1 MQGIKKVL
9 RQFGFGSVGESLLT
23 LFISLLT
30 CGSLYGQSSV
40 QPYRLRADGLLYAD
54 KVWKNGLP
62 ANTTLAAAQKK
73 SGFQFPLVR
82 SAAPMLYWELPA
94 LLSTTTSYRI
104 QVASSLQQL
113 QIGKPDL
120 WDSHK
125 INGSATKPRYSGK
138 TLSSGA
144 LAYWRVQVWDSQKRV
159 SAFSPVSSF
168 VYQAA
173 DTAEPFSYY
182 PLTAEMQQPI
192 HHYQKADGT
201 YFYDFGKAAFAQVQL
216 RITSEKEDSIWIEA
230 AEALQSP
237 GNLLSNGGNI
247 RYKKQG
253 LFVKK
258 GTHDYTLVWPPDAK
272 RDARNPVQMPA
283 YIGEVFPFR
292 YLSVSKLAGKIQ
304 SGDITRKAVFYPF
317 DEKAADFVSSDTV
330 LNQVWELCKYSM
342 KATSFAGYYVD
353 GDRERLPYEAD
364 AVINQLSHY
373 AVDAEYSIARRTMA
387 YLLFHPT
394 WPTEW
399 SLQNI
404 LLAWNDYLYSGDDQ
418 FIRRYYPELQKKILM
433 PLAAPNGLISTTAKF
448 QEDDF
453 LRSIHITQIFDGK
466 RGLKDIVD
474 WPQRG
479 SYIGPEKEHGGETDG
494 FVFTDY
500 NAVVN
505 AFYYR
510 TIVLMHK
517 ISAALGKTIEAADYL
532 SRAKEH
538 YRSFQ
543 QVFRN
548 PVSGLIKDG
557 DTTSHTSLHA
567 NMFALAFGL
576 IPEQDLPAVV
586 KFIKSRKMACSV
598 YGSQFLL
605 DALYE
610 AGERDYALSL
620 LTSTTERSWYHMIRL
635 GSTISLEAWDKTYK
649 PNLDWNHAWGAAPAN
664 IIVRKLM
671 GVEPLTPGADT
682 IRIKPQMGSLTFAR
696 LRTPT
701 IKGEVVVFCERKA
714 LFNHYSIQIP
724 GGTSAEVQIPVRSK
738 THQIIID
745 GRSISLQPE
754 NGYYRLPYLPA
765 GKHEIKVE

>member
-1 MQGIKKVL
+1 MQRIKKAF
-9 RQFGFGSVGESLLT
+9 RQFGCGSVSENLLT
-23 LFISLLT
+23 LFVWLLT
-30 CGSLYGQSSV
+30 CGSLYGQPSL
-40 QPYRLRADGLLYAD
+40 QPFRLRTDGLLYAD

-62 ANTTLAAAQKK
+62 VHTTLAAAQKET
-73 SGFQFPLVR
+73 SFQFPLIR
-82 SAAPMLYWELPA
+82 STAPMLYWELPTA
-94 LLSTTTSYRI
+94 LSATTAYRI
-104 QVASSLQQL
+104 QVASSLNL
-113 QIGKPDL
+113 LLTGKPDL
-120 WDSHK
+120 WDSPK
-125 INGSATKPRYSGK
+125 INSVATKARYAGK
-138 TLSSGA
+138 SLLPGTVC
-144 LAYWRVQVWDSQKRV
+144 YWKVQVWDQQKRA

-168 VYQAA
+168 VYQPA
-173 DTAEPFSYY
+173 DTAEPFSHY
-182 PLTAEMQQPI
+182 PLTTEIQQPVQ
-192 HHYQKADGT
+192 HYQKADGS

-216 RITSEKEDSIWIEA
+216 RITSNEEDSIWIEA

-237 GNLLSNGGNI
+237 GTLLSNGGNI
-247 RYKKQG
+247 RYRKQG
-253 LFVKK
+253 FLVKK
-258 GTHDYTLVWPPDAK
+258 GTHEYTLVWPADAK
-272 RDARNPVQMPA
+272 RNARNPVQMPA

-292 YLSVSKLAGKIQ
+292 YLSVSKLSGNIQ
-304 SGDITRKAVFYPF
+304 KGDVTRKAVFYPF

-399 SLQNI
+399 SLQHI
-404 LLAWNDYLYSGDDQ
+404 LLAWNDYLYTGDDQ
-418 FIRRYYPELQKKILM
+418 FIRQYYPELQKKILM
-433 PLAAPNGLISTTAKF
+433 PLAAPNGLISTTARF

-453 LRSIHITQIFDGK
+453 LRSIHITKIFDGK

-479 SYIGPEKEHGGETDG
+479 SYIGTEKEHGGETDG
-494 FVFTDY
+494 FVFTGY

-510 TIVLMHK
+510 TLVLMHK
-517 ISAALGKTIEAADYL
+517 ISAALGKKDEAANYL
-532 SRAKEH
+532 SKAKEH

-543 QVFRN
+543 QVFRH
-548 PVSGLIKDG
+548 PVTGLIKDG

-586 KFIKSRKMACSV
+586 QFIKSRKMACSV
-598 YGSQFLL
+598 YGAQFLL

-610 AGERDYALSL
+610 AGEQDYALSL

-635 GSTISLEAWDKTYK
+635 GSTISLEAWDKLYK

-664 IIVRKLM
+664 IIVRRLM

-682 IRIKPQMGSLTFAR
+682 IRIKPQIGSLRFAR

-701 IKGEVVVFCERKA
+701 IKGEVVVFCEKSERI
-714 LFNHYSIQIP
+714 HRYSIQIP
-724 GGTSAEVQIPVRSK
+724 GGASAEVQLPVHSK
-738 THQIIID
+738 KNEITVD
-745 GRSISLQPE
+745 GWRMQLQPT
-754 NGYYRLPYLPA
+754 NGYYQLPLLPA
-765 GKHEIKVE
+765 GKHEIQVE

>member
-125 INGSATKPRYSGK
+125 INGSATKTRYSGK

-517 ISAALGKTIEAADYL
+517 ISAALGKTSEAADYL

>member
-1 MQGIKKVL
+1 MKKGF

-23 LFISLLT
+23 LFVWLLAAGT
-30 CGSLYGQSSV
+30 LHGQSSL

-62 ANTTLAAAQKK
+62 VNTTLATAPKET
-73 SGFQFPLVR
+73 GFQFALVR

-94 LLSTTTSYRI
+94 ALSSSGYRI
-104 QVASSLQQL
+104 QVASSQQL
-113 QIGKPDL
+113 LQTGKPDL
-120 WDSHK
+120 WDSHR
-125 INGSATKPRYSGK
+125 INGRATKARYSGK
-138 TLSSGA
+138 ALSPGGLS
-144 LAYWRVQVWDSQKRV
+144 YWRVQVWDAQKKI
-159 SAFSPVSSF
+159 SAFSPISSF
-168 VYQAA
+168 IYQPA
-173 DTAEPFSYY
+173 DTTEPFSYY
-182 PLTAEMQQPI
+182 PLIAEIQQPV
-192 HHYQKADGT
+192 HHYQKADGS
-201 YFYDFGKAAFAQVQL
+201 YFYDFGKAAFGQVQL
-216 RITSEKEDSIWIEA
+216 RVTSERDDSIWIAA

-247 RYKKQG
+247 RYRKQG

-258 GTHDYTLVWPPDAK
+258 GTHDYTLVWPADTK
-272 RDARNPVQMPA
+272 RNARNPVQMPD

-292 YLSVSKLAGKIQ
+292 YLSITHLTERIQ
-304 SGDITRKAVFYPF
+304 IGGVTRKAVFYPF
-317 DEKAADFVSSDTV
+317 DNTAADFISSDTV
-330 LNQVWELCKYSM
+330 LNQVWELCKYSI
-342 KATSFAGYYVD
+342 KATSFSGYYVD

-404 LLAWNDYLYSGDDQ
+404 LLAWNDYLYTGDDQ
-418 FIRRYYPELQKKILM
+418 FIRQYYPELQKKILM
-433 PLAAPNGLISTTAKF
+433 PLVAPNGLISTTAKF
-448 QEDDF
+448 QDDAF
-453 LRSIHITQIFDGK
+453 LRSIHINKIFDGK

-474 WPQRG
+474 WPQGG
-479 SYIGPEKEHGGETDG
+479 SYIGPEKEYSGETDG

-510 TIVLMHK
+510 TLVLMHK
-517 ISAALGKTIEAADYL
+517 ISAALGKNREAADYL
-532 SRAKEH
+532 NKAQAH
-538 YRSFQ
+538 YRAFQ
-543 QVFRN
+543 QVFRH
-548 PVSGLIKDG
+548 PVTGLIKDG

-576 IPEQDLPAVV
+576 IPKQDLPAVV
-586 KFIKSRKMACSV
+586 SFIKSRKMACSV

-610 AGERDYALSL
+610 AGEQDYALSL
-620 LTSTTERSWYHMIRL
+620 LSSTAERSWYHMIRL
-635 GSTISLEAWDKTYK
+635 GSTISLEAWDKAYK

-682 IRIKPQMGSLTFAR
+682 IRIKPQIGSLRFAR

-701 IKGEVVVFCERKA
+701 IKGEVSVYCEKSEQVHR
-714 LFNHYSIQIP
+714 YSIQIP
-724 GGTSAEVQIPVRSK
+724 GGASAEVHLSVHSK
-738 THQIIID
+738 NNEIVLD
-745 GRSISLQPE
+745 GRRIHLQPV
-754 NGYYRLPYLPA
+754 NGYYQLPLLTA
-765 GKHEIKVE
+765 GKYEIQVH

>member
-1 MQGIKKVL
+1 MQRIKKVL
-9 RQFGFGSVGESLLT
+9 RQFGFGSVSESLLA
-23 LFISLLT
+23 LFVSLLIT
-30 CGSLYGQSSV
+30 GTLLGQSSL
-40 QPYRLRADGLLYAD
+40 QPYRLRADGLLYAA

-62 ANTTLAAAQKK
+62 VNTTLAAAQKET
-73 SGFQFPLVR
+73 GLQFPLVR
-82 SAAPMLYWELPA
+82 TAAPMLYWELPA
-94 LLSTTTSYRI
+94 VVSTSTAYRI
-104 QVASSLQQL
+104 QVASSLQLL
-113 QIGKPDL
+113 QTGKPDY
-120 WDSHK
+120 WDSYK
-125 INGSATKPRYSGK
+125 VSGAATKARYQGK
-138 TLSSGA
+138 TLSPGM
-144 LAYWRVQVWDSQKRV
+144 LYYWRVQVWDSQKSV
-159 SAFSPVSSF
+159 SAFSPISSF
-168 VYQAA
+168 VYQTA
-173 DTAEPFSYY
+173 DTADPFSYY
-182 PLTAEMQQPI
+182 PLTAEIQQPVQ
-192 HHYQKADGT
+192 HYQKADGS

-216 RITSEKEDSIWIEA
+216 RISSNKEDSIWIEA
-230 AEALQSP
+230 AEAVQSP
-237 GNLLSNGGNI
+237 GILLSNGGNI

-253 LFVKK
+253 LLVKK
-258 GTHDYTLVWPPDAK
+258 GTHAYTLEWPADAK
-272 RDARNPVQMPA
+272 RNARNPVQMPA

-292 YLSVSKLAGKIQ
+292 YLSVSKLSGKIQ
-304 SGDITRKAVFYPF
+304 PGAVTRKAVFYPF
-317 DEKAADFVSSDTV
+317 DDKAADFVSSDTV

-342 KATSFAGYYVD
+342 KATSFIGYYVD

-404 LLAWNDYLYSGDDQ
+404 LLAWNDYLYTGDDQ
-418 FIRRYYPELQKKILM
+418 FIRQYYPELQKKILM
-433 PLAAPNGLISTTAKF
+433 PLAAPNGLISTTATF

-453 LRSIHITQIFDGK
+453 LRSIHITKIFDGK

-479 SYIGPEKEHGGETDG
+479 SYIGPEKEYGGETDG
-494 FVFTDY
+494 FVFSDY

-510 TIVLMHK
+510 TLVLMHK
-517 ISAALGKTIEAADYL
+517 ISAALGKTDEAANYL
-532 SRAKEH
+532 AKAKEH

-543 QVFRN
+543 QVFRD

-576 IPEQDLPAVV
+576 VPEQDLPAVV

-610 AGERDYALSL
+610 AGEQDYALSL
-620 LTSTTERSWYHMIRL
+620 LSSTTERSWYHMIRL
-635 GSTISLEAWDKTYK
+635 GSTVSLEAWDKTYK

-682 IRIKPQMGSLTFAR
+682 IRIKPQMGSLRFAE

-701 IKGEVVVFCERKA
+701 IKGEVSVAFERTTAADLYQIK
-714 LFNHYSIQIP
+714 IP
-724 GGTSAEVQIPVRSK
+724 GGTKAELSLPLRAGGK
-738 THQIIID
+738 TVLLD
-745 GRSISLQPE
+745 GKSISLNHE
-754 NGYYRLPYLPA
+754 KGYYRFPLMGA
-765 GKHEIKVE
+765 GQHRVTIQ

>member
-1 MQGIKKVL
+1 MQRIEKVL
-9 RQFGFGSVGESLLT
+9 RQFGFGSVSENLLTFFVSLLVAST
-23 LFISLLT
+23 VF
-30 CGSLYGQSSV
+30 GQSSL
-40 QPYRLRADGLLYAD
+40 QPYRLRADGLLHAG
-54 KVWKNGLP
+54 KVWENGLP
-62 ANTTLAAAQKK
+62 VNTSLAAAKNET
-73 SGFQFPLVR
+73 GFQFPLVR
-82 SAAPMLYWELPA
+82 NAVPMLYWELPTA
-94 LLSTTTSYRI
+94 VSTTTAYRI
-104 QVASSLQQL
+104 QVASSLKL
-113 QIGKPDL
+113 LESGKPDQ
-120 WDSHK
+120 WDSYK
-125 INGSATKPRYSGK
+125 VNGTSAKARYSGK
-138 TLSSGA
+138 PLSSGTVY
-144 LAYWRVQVWDSQKRV
+144 YWRVQVWDSQKSV
-159 SAFSPVSSF
+159 SAFSPISSF

-182 PLTAEMQQPI
+182 PLTAEIQQPI
-192 HHYQKADGT
+192 RQNQTADGS

-216 RITSEKEDSIWIEA
+216 RITSNKEDSIWIEA
-230 AEALQSP
+230 AEALQSD
-237 GNLLSNGGNI
+237 GKLLSNGGNI

-258 GTHDYTLVWPPDAK
+258 GTHDYAVVWPADAK
-272 RDARNPVQMPA
+272 RNARDPVQMPA

-292 YLSVSKLAGKIQ
+292 YLSVSKLSGKIQ
-304 SGDITRKAVFYPF
+304 SGDVTRKAVFYPF
-317 DEKAADFVSSDTV
+317 DDKASDFVSSDTV

-342 KATSFAGYYVD
+342 KATSFTGYYVD

-404 LLAWNDYLYSGDDQ
+404 LLAWNDYLYTGDDQ
-418 FIRRYYPELQKKILM
+418 FIRQYYPELQKKVLM

-453 LRSIHITQIFDGK
+453 LRAIHITKIFDGK

-474 WPQRG
+474 WPQGG
-479 SYIGPEKEHGGETDG
+479 SYIGTEKEHAGETDG

-500 NAVVN
+500 NSVVN

-510 TIVLMHK
+510 TLVLMHQ
-517 ISAALGKTIEAADYL
+517 ISAALGKKKEAADYL
-532 SRAKEH
+532 SKAKEH

-543 QVFRN
+543 QMFRN
-548 PVSGLIKDG
+548 PLTGLIKDG
-557 DTTSHTSLHA
+557 DATSHTSLHA

-576 IPEQDLPAVV
+576 IPEQDLPSVV
-586 KFIKSRKMACSV
+586 RFIKSRKMACSV

-610 AGERDYALSL
+610 AGEQDYALSL
-620 LTSTTERSWYHMIRL
+620 LSSTTERSWYNMIRL

-664 IIVRKLM
+664 IIVRRLM

-682 IRIKPQMGSLTFAR
+682 IRIKPQIGSLRFAR

-701 IKGEVVVFCERKA
+701 IKGEVAVFCEKSEQIHR
-714 LFNHYSIQIP
+714 YSIRIP
-724 GGTSAEVQIPVRSK
+724 GGTSADVQVPVHSNK
-738 THQIIID
+738 NGITID
-745 GRSISLQPE
+745 GRRMQLQPK
-754 NGYYRLPYLPA
+754 NGYYQLPLLPA
-765 GKHEIKVE
+765 GKHEIQVE

>member
-23 LFISLLT
+23 LFVSLLI
-30 CGSLYGQSSV
+30 CGSLHGQISL

-62 ANTTLAAAQKK
+62 ANTTLAAAKK
-73 SGFQFPLVR
+73 ETGFQFPLVR
-82 SAAPMLYWELPA
+82 SAAPMLYWEIPVTVNLTA
-94 LLSTTTSYRI
+94 YRI
-104 QVASSLQQL
+104 QVATSLHL
-113 QIGKPDL
+113 LLTGKPDL

-125 INGSATKPRYSGK
+125 MDGVATKARYTGK
-138 TLSSGA
+138 TLTPGT
-144 LAYWRVQVWDSQKRV
+144 LAYWRVQVWDSQKKV

-168 VYQAA
+168 VFQPA
-173 DTAEPFSYY
+173 DTTEPFSYY
-182 PLTAEMQQPI
+182 PLTAEIQQPI
-192 HHYQKADGT
+192 HHYQKGDGS

-216 RITSEKEDSIWIEA
+216 RITSNKQDSIWIEA

-237 GNLLSNGGNI
+237 GTLLSNGGNI
-247 RYKKQG
+247 RYKRQG
-253 LFVKK
+253 LYVKK
-258 GTHDYTLVWPPDAK
+258 GTHNYTLVWPADAK
-272 RDARNPVQMPA
+272 RNARNPVQMPD

-292 YLSVSKLAGKIQ
+292 YLSVSKLSGRIQ
-304 SGDITRKAVFYPF
+304 TGDVIRKAVFYPF
-317 DEKAADFVSSDTV
+317 DENAADFVSSDSV
-330 LNQVWELCKYSM
+330 LNQIWELCKYSM

-373 AVDAEYSIARRTMA
+373 VVDAEYSIARRTMA

-404 LLAWNDYLYSGDDQ
+404 LLAWNDYLYTGDDQ
-418 FIRRYYPELQKKILM
+418 FIRQYYPELQKKILM

-453 LRSIHITQIFDGK
+453 LLSIHITKIFDGK

-474 WPQRG
+474 WPQQG
-479 SYIGPEKEHGGETDG
+479 NYIGPEKEYGGETDG

-510 TIVLMHK
+510 TLVLMHK
-517 ISAALGKTIEAADYL
+517 ISAALGKTREAADYL
-532 SRAKEH
+532 SKAKEH

-543 QVFRN
+543 QVFRH
-548 PVSGLIKDG
+548 PVTGLIKDG

-576 IPEQDLPAVV
+576 IPEQDLSAVV

-610 AGERDYALSL
+610 AGEQDYALSL
-620 LTSTTERSWYHMIRL
+620 LSSTTERSWYHMIRL

-682 IRIKPQMGSLTFAR
+682 IRIKPQMGSLRFAR

-701 IKGEVVVFCERKA
+701 IKGEVAVYCEKSKQIHR
-714 LFNHYSIQIP
+714 YSIQIP
-724 GGTSAEVQIPVRSK
+724 GGTSADVQLPVHSK
-738 THQIIID
+738 NNEIVID
-745 GRSISLQPE
+745 GRRIHLPPI
-754 NGYYRLPYLPA
+754 NGYYQLPLLPA
-765 GKHEIKVE
+765 GKHEIQIQ

>member
-1 MQGIKKVL
+1 MQGNKKVR
-9 RQFGFGSVGESLLT
+9 RQFGFGSVSESLLA

-30 CGSLYGQSSV
+30 ASSVFGQSSL
-40 QPYRLRADGLLYAD
+40 QPYRLRTDGLLYAD

-62 ANTTLAAAQKK
+62 VNTTLAAAQKETA
-73 SGFQFPLVR
+73 FQFPLVR

-94 LLSTTTSYRI
+94 AVSTSTAYRI
-104 QVASSLQQL
+104 QVASSPQL
-113 QIGKPDL
+113 LKTGKPDW
-120 WDSHK
+120 WDSYK
-125 INGSATKPRYSGK
+125 VNDAATKARYSGK
-138 TLSSGA
+138 TLSSGMVC
-144 LAYWRVQVWDSQKRV
+144 YWRVQVWDLQKRA
-159 SAFSPVSSF
+159 SAFSPISSF
-168 VYQAA
+168 VYQTA
-173 DTAEPFSYY
+173 DTAEPFSCY
-182 PLTAEMQQPI
+182 PLTAEIQQPI
-192 HHYQKADGT
+192 RHYQKADGS

-216 RITSEKEDSIWIEA
+216 RITSNKEDSIWIEA

-247 RYKKQG
+247 RYKRQG

-272 RDARNPVQMPA
+272 RNARNPIQMPA

-292 YLSVSKLAGKIQ
+292 YLSVSQLSGSIQ
-304 SGDITRKAVFYPF
+304 PGDLTRKAVFYPF
-317 DEKAADFVSSDTV
+317 DDKAADFISSDTV

-399 SLQNI
+399 SLQNV
-404 LLAWNDYLYSGDDQ
+404 LLAWNDYLYTGNDQ
-418 FIRRYYPELQKKILM
+418 FIRQYYPELQKKILM

-453 LRSIHITQIFDGK
+453 LRSIHITKIFDGK

-510 TIVLMHK
+510 TLVLMHK
-517 ISAALGKTIEAADYL
+517 ISAALGKTKESADYL
-532 SRAKEH
+532 SKAKEH

-548 PVSGLIKDG
+548 PVTGLIKDG

-576 IPEQDLPAVV
+576 IPEEDLPAVV

-610 AGERDYALSL
+610 AGEQDYALSL
-620 LTSTTERSWYHMIRL
+620 LSSTTERSWYHMIRL
-635 GSTISLEAWDKTYK
+635 GSTVSLEAWDKTYK

-671 GVEPLTPGADT
+671 GIEPLTPGADT
-682 IRIKPQMGSLTFAR
+682 IRIKPQMGSLRFAK

-701 IKGEVVVFCERKA
+701 IKGEVSVAFERTTAVDLYQIK
-714 LFNHYSIQIP
+714 IP
-724 GGTSAEVQIPVRSK
+724 GGTKAEVSLPVRTGSK
-738 THQIIID
+738 TVILD
-745 GRSISLQPE
+745 GKKIVLS
-754 NGYYRLPYLPA
+754 NDKNYYRFPLMGA
-765 GKHEIKVE
+765 GQHQVTIQ

>member
-1 MQGIKKVL
+1 MQHIKKVL

-23 LFISLLT
+23 LFVWLL
-30 CGSLYGQSSV
+30 SVSPLFGQSTLP
-40 QPYRLRADGLLYAD
+40 PYHLRADGLLYAG
-54 KVWKNGLP
+54 KVWENGLP
-62 ANTTLAAAQKK
+62 VNTSLAAAIKET
-73 SGFQFPLVR
+73 GFQFPLVR

-94 LLSTTTSYRI
+94 ALSSTAYRI
-104 QVASSLQQL
+104 QVASSMKLL
-113 QIGKPDL
+113 DSGKPDY
-120 WDSHK
+120 WDSYK
-125 INGSATKPRYSGK
+125 INGTATKARYKGK
-138 TLSSGA
+138 TLSSGVVY
-144 LAYWRVQVWDSQKRV
+144 YWRVQVWDSQKRG
-159 SAFSPVSSF
+159 SAFSSTSSF

-173 DTAEPFSYY
+173 DTTESFSHY
-182 PLTAEMQQPI
+182 PLTADIQQPL
-192 HHYQKADGT
+192 HHFKKPDGS

-216 RITSEKEDSIWIEA
+216 RITSNQEDSIWIEV

-258 GTHDYTLVWPPDAK
+258 GTHAYTLVWPADAN
-272 RDARNPVQMPA
+272 RNTRNPVQMPA

-292 YLSVSKLAGKIQ
+292 YLSVSKLSGSIQ
-304 SGDITRKAVFYPF
+304 RGDVTRKAVFYPF
-317 DEKAADFVSSDTV
+317 NEKAADFVSSDTV

-342 KATSFAGYYVD
+342 KATSFTGYYVD

-373 AVDAEYSIARRTMA
+373 AVDAEYSLARRTMA

-404 LLAWNDYLYSGDDQ
+404 LLAWNDYLYTGDDQ
-418 FIRRYYPELQKKILM
+418 FIRQYYPELQKKILM

-453 LRSIHITQIFDGK
+453 LRSIHITRIFDGK

-510 TIVLMHK
+510 TLVLMHK
-517 ISAALGKTIEAADYL
+517 ISAALGKAEEAANYL
-532 SRAKEH
+532 SKAKEH

-543 QVFRN
+543 QVFRH

-586 KFIKSRKMACSV
+586 RFIKSRKMACSV

-610 AGERDYALSL
+610 AGEQDYALSL
-620 LTSTTERSWYHMIRL
+620 LSSTTERSWYHMIRL
-635 GSTISLEAWDKTYK
+635 GSTVSLEAWDKLYK

-682 IRIKPQMGSLTFAR
+682 IRIKPQIGSLRFAR

-701 IKGEVVVFCERKA
+701 IKGEVVVFCEKSERIH
-714 LFNHYSIQIP
+714 HYSIQIP
-724 GGTSAEVQIPVRSK
+724 GGTSAEVQLPVRSK
-738 THQIIID
+738 KNEITVD
-745 GRSISLQPE
+745 GRRLQLQPK
-754 NGYYRLPYLPA
+754 NGYYQLPLLPA
-765 GKHEIKVE
+765 GKHGIQVE

>member
-1 MQGIKKVL
+1 MQRIKKAL
-9 RQFGFGSVGESLLT
+9 RQFGCGSVSENLLT
-23 LFISLLT
+23 LFVWLLT
-30 CGSLYGQSSV
+30 CGSLYGQPSL
-40 QPYRLRADGLLYAD
+40 QPFRLRTDGLLYAD

-62 ANTTLAAAQKK
+62 VHTTLAAAQKET
-73 SGFQFPLVR
+73 SFQFPLIR
-82 SAAPMLYWELPA
+82 STAPMLYWELPTA
-94 LLSTTTSYRI
+94 LSATTAYRI
-104 QVASSLQQL
+104 QVASSLNL
-113 QIGKPDL
+113 LLTGKPDL
-120 WDSHK
+120 WDSPK
-125 INGSATKPRYSGK
+125 INSVATKARYAGK
-138 TLSSGA
+138 SLLPGTVC
-144 LAYWRVQVWDSQKRV
+144 YWKVQVWDQQKRA

-168 VYQAA
+168 VYQPA
-173 DTAEPFSYY
+173 DTAEPFSHY
-182 PLTAEMQQPI
+182 PLTTEIQQPVQ
-192 HHYQKADGT
+192 HYQKADGS

-216 RITSEKEDSIWIEA
+216 RITSNEEDSIWIEA

-237 GNLLSNGGNI
+237 GTLLSNGGNI
-247 RYKKQG
+247 RYRKQG
-253 LFVKK
+253 FLVKK
-258 GTHDYTLVWPPDAK
+258 GTHEYTLVWPADAK
-272 RDARNPVQMPA
+272 RNARNPVQMPA

-292 YLSVSKLAGKIQ
+292 YLSVSKLSGNIQ
-304 SGDITRKAVFYPF
+304 KGDVTRKAVFYPF

-342 KATSFAGYYVD
+342 KATSFTGYYVD

-399 SLQNI
+399 SLQHI
-404 LLAWNDYLYSGDDQ
+404 LLAWNDYLYTGDDQ
-418 FIRRYYPELQKKILM
+418 FIRQYYPELQKKILM
-433 PLAAPNGLISTTAKF
+433 PLAAPNGLISTTARF

-453 LRSIHITQIFDGK
+453 LRSIHITKIFDGK

-479 SYIGPEKEHGGETDG
+479 SYIGTEKEHGGETDG
-494 FVFTDY
+494 FVFTGY

-510 TIVLMHK
+510 TLVLMHK
-517 ISAALGKTIEAADYL
+517 ISAALGKKDEAANYL
-532 SRAKEH
+532 SKAKEH

-543 QVFRN
+543 QVFRH
-548 PVSGLIKDG
+548 PVTGLIKDG

-586 KFIKSRKMACSV
+586 QFIKSRKMACSV
-598 YGSQFLL
+598 YGAQFLL

-610 AGERDYALSL
+610 AGEQDYALSL

-635 GSTISLEAWDKTYK
+635 GSTISLEAWDKLYK

-664 IIVRKLM
+664 IIVRRLM

-682 IRIKPQMGSLTFAR
+682 IRIKPQIGSLRFAR

-701 IKGEVVVFCERKA
+701 IKGEVVVFCEKSERI
-714 LFNHYSIQIP
+714 HRYSIQIP
-724 GGTSAEVQIPVRSK
+724 GGASAEVQLPVHSK
-738 THQIIID
+738 KNEITVD
-745 GRSISLQPE
+745 GWRMQLQPT
-754 NGYYRLPYLPA
+754 NGYYQLPLLPA
-765 GKHEIKVE
+765 GKHEIQVE

>member
-1 MQGIKKVL
+1 MQHIKKFL
-9 RQFGFGSVGESLLT
+9 RQFDFGSVGESLLT
-23 LFISLLT
+23 LFIWLLAV
-30 CGSLYGQSSV
+30 SPVFGQSSL
-40 QPYRLRADGLLYAD
+40 QPYRLRADGLLYAG

-62 ANTTLAAAQKK
+62 VNTSLAAAKNET
-73 SGFQFPLVR
+73 GFQFPLVR
-82 SAAPMLYWELPA
+82 SAVPMLYWELPTTV
-94 LLSTTTSYRI
+94 STTTAYRI
-104 QVASSLQQL
+104 QMASSPKLL
-113 QIGKPDL
+113 ESGKPDR
-120 WDSHK
+120 WDSYK
-125 INGSATKPRYSGK
+125 VNGTAAKARYSGK
-138 TLSSGA
+138 TLSSGTVY
-144 LAYWRVQVWDSQKRV
+144 YWRVQVWDSQKSV
-159 SAFSPVSSF
+159 SAFSPISSF
-168 VYQAA
+168 VYQTA

-182 PLTAEMQQPI
+182 PLTAEIQQPI
-192 HHYQKADGT
+192 QQYQTADGS

-216 RITSEKEDSIWIEA
+216 RITSNKEDSIWIEA
-230 AEALQSP
+230 AEALQSA
-237 GNLLSNGGNI
+237 GKLLSNGGNI

-258 GTHDYTLVWPPDAK
+258 GTHDYALVWPADAK
-272 RDARNPVQMPA
+272 RNARDPVQMPA

-292 YLSVSKLAGKIQ
+292 YLSVSKLSGKIQ
-304 SGDITRKAVFYPF
+304 SGDVTRKAVFYPF
-317 DEKAADFVSSDTV
+317 DDKASDFVSSDTV

-342 KATSFAGYYVD
+342 KATSFTGYYVD

-404 LLAWNDYLYSGDDQ
+404 LLAWNDYLYTGDDQ
-418 FIRRYYPELQKKILM
+418 FIRQYYPELQKKILM

-453 LRSIHITQIFDGK
+453 LRSIHITKIFDGK

-474 WPQRG
+474 WPQGG
-479 SYIGPEKEHGGETDG
+479 SYIGTEKEHAGETDG

-500 NAVVN
+500 NSVVN

-510 TIVLMHK
+510 TLVLMHQ
-517 ISAALGKTIEAADYL
+517 ISAALGNKKEAADYL
-532 SRAKEH
+532 SRAQEH

-548 PVSGLIKDG
+548 PLTGLIKDG
-557 DTTSHTSLHA
+557 DATSHTSLHA

-576 IPEQDLPAVV
+576 IPEQDLPSVV
-586 KFIKSRKMACSV
+586 RFIKSRKMACSV

-610 AGERDYALSL
+610 AGEQDYALSL
-620 LTSTTERSWYHMIRL
+620 LSSTTERSWYHMIRL
-635 GSTISLEAWDKTYK
+635 GSTVSLEAWDKTYK

-682 IRIKPQMGSLTFAR
+682 ISIKPQIGSLRFAR

-701 IKGEVVVFCERKA
+701 IKGEVAVFCEKSERI
-714 LFNHYSIQIP
+714 HRYSIQIP
-724 GGTSAEVQIPVRSK
+724 GGTSADVQLPVHSNK
-738 THQIIID
+738 NEITVD
-745 GRSISLQPE
+745 GRRMQLQPK
-754 NGYYRLPYLPA
+754 NGYYQLPILPA
-765 GKHEIKVE
+765 GKHEIQVE

>member
-1 MQGIKKVL
+1 MHGSKKVL
-9 RQFGFGSVGESLLT
+9 RQFGFGSVSEGLLT
-23 LFISLLT
+23 LFVWLSAT
-30 CGSLYGQSSV
+30 GSLYGQSSL
-40 QPYRLRADGLLYAD
+40 QPYRLRADGLLHANQ
-54 KVWKNGLP
+54 VWKNGLP
-62 ANTTLAAAQKK
+62 VNTTLAAAQKK
-73 SGFQFPLVR
+73 VGFQFPLVR
-82 SAAPMLYWELPA
+82 NAAPMLYWELPTA
-94 LLSTTTSYRI
+94 LSSTAYRI

-113 QIGKPDL
+113 QSGKPDM

-125 INGSATKPRYSGK
+125 INGRATKVRYSGK
-138 TLSSGA
+138 TLLSGGIC
-144 LAYWRVQVWDSQKRV
+144 YWRVQVWDAQKKV
-159 SAFSPVSSF
+159 SAFSPASAF
-168 VYQAA
+168 VYQPA
-173 DTAEPFSYY
+173 DTTEPFSYY
-182 PLTAEMQQPI
+182 PLTAEIQSPVL
-192 HHYQKADGT
+192 HYQKTDGS
-201 YFYDFGKAAFAQVQL
+201 YFYDFGKAAFGQVQL
-216 RITSEKEDSIWIEA
+216 RVSSEKDDSIWIAA

-247 RYKKQG
+247 RYRKQS

-258 GTHDYTLVWPPDAK
+258 GTHDYTLVWPADAK
-272 RDARNPVQMPA
+272 RNARNPVLMPDN
-283 YIGEVFPFR
+283 IGEVFPFR
-292 YLSVSKLAGKIQ
+292 YLSITQQTGRIQ
-304 SGDITRKAVFYPF
+304 IGGVTRKAVFYPF
-317 DEKAADFVSSDTV
+317 DNTAADFISSDTV
-330 LNQVWELCKYSM
+330 LNQVWELCKYSI
-342 KATSFAGYYVD
+342 KATSFSGYYVD

-404 LLAWNDYLYSGDDQ
+404 LLAWNDYLYTGDDH
-418 FIRRYYPELQKKILM
+418 FIRKYYPELQKKILM
-433 PLAAPNGLISTTAKF
+433 PLVMPNGLISTTAKF
-448 QEDDF
+448 QDDEF
-453 LRSIHITQIFDGK
+453 LRSIHINKVFDGK

-474 WPQRG
+474 WPQGG
-479 SYIGPEKEHGGETDG
+479 SYIGPEKEYSGETDG

-510 TIVLMHK
+510 TLVLMHK
-517 ISAALGKTIEAADYL
+517 ISAALGKNWEAADYL
-532 SRAKEH
+532 NKAKEH

-543 QVFRN
+543 QVFRH
-548 PVSGLIKDG
+548 PVTGLIKDG

-586 KFIKSRKMACSV
+586 SFIKSRKMACSV

-610 AGERDYALSL
+610 AGEQDYALSL
-620 LTSTTERSWYHMIRL
+620 LSSTSERSWYHMVRL
-635 GSTISLEAWDKTYK
+635 GSTISLEAWDKAYK

-671 GVEPLTPGADT
+671 GVELLTPGADT
-682 IRIKPQMGSLTFAR
+682 IRIKPQMGSLRFAK

-701 IKGEVVVFCERKA
+701 IKGEVAVAFERTTA
-714 LFNHYSIQIP
+714 ADLYQIRIP
-724 GGTSAEVQIPVRSK
+724 GGTLAEVLLPIRTGSK
-738 THQIIID
+738 SVLLD
-745 GRSISLQPE
+745 GKKIVLSIAK
-754 NGYYRLPYLPA
+754 GYYRLPWMGA
-765 GKHEIKVE
+765 GKHQVRMQ

>member
-1 MQGIKKVL
+1 MQRIEKVL
-9 RQFGFGSVGESLLT
+9 RQFGFGSVSENLLTFFVSLLAAST
-23 LFISLLT
+23 VF
-30 CGSLYGQSSV
+30 GQSSL
-40 QPYRLRADGLLYAD
+40 QPYRLRADGLLHAG

-62 ANTTLAAAQKK
+62 VNTSLAAAKNET
-73 SGFQFPLVR
+73 GFQFPLVR
-82 SAAPMLYWELPA
+82 NAVPMLYWELPTA
-94 LLSTTTSYRI
+94 VSTTTAYRI
-104 QVASSLQQL
+104 QVASSPKLL
-113 QIGKPDL
+113 ESGKPDR
-120 WDSHK
+120 WDSYK
-125 INGSATKPRYSGK
+125 VNGTSAKARYSGK
-138 TLSSGA
+138 PLSSGTIY
-144 LAYWRVQVWDSQKRV
+144 YWRVQVWDSQKSV
-159 SAFSPVSSF
+159 SAFSPTSSF

-182 PLTAEMQQPI
+182 PLTAEIQQPI
-192 HHYQKADGT
+192 RQYQTADGS

-216 RITSEKEDSIWIEA
+216 RITSNKEDSIWIEA
-230 AEALQSP
+230 AEALQSA
-237 GNLLSNGGNI
+237 GKLLSNGGNI

-258 GTHDYTLVWPPDAK
+258 GTHDYALVWPADAK
-272 RDARNPVQMPA
+272 RNTRDPVQMPA

-292 YLSVSKLAGKIQ
+292 YLSVSKLSGKIQ
-304 SGDITRKAVFYPF
+304 SGDVTRKAVFYPF
-317 DEKAADFVSSDTV
+317 DDKASDFVSSDTV

-342 KATSFAGYYVD
+342 KATSFTGYYVD

-404 LLAWNDYLYSGDDQ
+404 LLAWNDYLYTGDDQ
-418 FIRRYYPELQKKILM
+418 FIRQYYPELQKKVLM

-453 LRSIHITQIFDGK
+453 LRSIHITKIFDGK

-474 WPQRG
+474 WPQGG
-479 SYIGPEKEHGGETDG
+479 SYIGTEKEHAGETDG

-500 NAVVN
+500 NSVVN

-510 TIVLMHK
+510 TLVLMHQ
-517 ISAALGKTIEAADYL
+517 ISAALGKKKEAADYL
-532 SRAKEH
+532 SKAKEH

-548 PVSGLIKDG
+548 PLTGLIKDG

-576 IPEQDLPAVV
+576 IPEQDLPSVV
-586 KFIKSRKMACSV
+586 RFIKSRKMACSV

-610 AGERDYALSL
+610 AGEQDYALSL
-620 LTSTTERSWYHMIRL
+620 LSSTTERSWYNMIRL

-649 PNLDWNHAWGAAPAN
+649 PNLDWNHAWGAVPAN
-664 IIVRKLM
+664 IIVRRLM

-682 IRIKPQMGSLTFAR
+682 IRIKPQIGSLRFAR

-701 IKGEVVVFCERKA
+701 IKGEVAVFCEKSEQIHR
-714 LFNHYSIQIP
+714 YSIQIP
-724 GGTSAEVQIPVRSK
+724 GGTSADVQVPVHSNNNGI
-738 THQIIID
+738 TVD
-745 GRSISLQPE
+745 GRRMQLQPK
-754 NGYYRLPYLPA
+754 NGYYQLPLLPA
-765 GKHEIKVE
+765 GKHEIQVE